1 MIPRFKPCFDAAEL
15 AAALGRSSGG
25 DVEAFERAFAAVFDT
40 AHAVAFPYGRT
51 ALSAFFQAVGLRGAE
66 VIAPSYTCVVVQHAT
81 VLSGNIPVFV
91 DSSLIDY
98 NMDLGQVEAS
108 ITART
113 GAVVATHLFGYPLDV
128 DRLNAIV
135 RDAERRFGRKIWIV
149 QDCAHAFGARWQDRL
164 VCRERDV
171 ALFGLNISK
180 VLSSIFGGMLTFEDP
195 ALADTVRRWRDSHLT
210 TPGPRKALRRLA
222 YLAATY
228 PAFQPPL
235 YGLVHWLQYQTTI
248 LDRLAKAYH
257 RDDEIRFP
265 PDASEQMLPVEARV
279 GMAQLRKYPWM
290 IERRR
295 AHAAGYAAALAEAP
309 GWQLPPMVPGAT
321 YSHYPVRVPDRPAA
335 VAHFARHGV
344 HVGEVVEYSVAHLAS
359 YRRFARQQELPNS
372 LYCSE
377 HLINLPVHPQ
387 LSDAQRERVIEIARR
402 LR

>member
-1 MIPRFKPCFDAAEL
+1 MIPRFKPCFDVAEL
-15 AAALGRSSGG
+15 SAAFGRSSGR
-25 DVEAFERAFAAVFDT
+25 DVEAFERAFAATFDT

-51 ALSAFFQAVGLRGAE
+51 ALSAFLQAVGLNGAE
-66 VIAPSYTCVVVQHAT
+66 VIAPSYTCAVVQHAT

-98 NMDLGQVEAS
+98 NMNLDEVAGA

-128 DRLNAIV
+128 DRLRAIV
-135 RDAERRFGRKIWIV
+135 RDAEQRFGRKIWMI
-149 QDCAHAFGARWQDRL
+149 QDCAHAFGARWQGRP
-164 VCRERDV
+164 VCREGDV
-171 ALFGLNISK
+171 ALFGMNISK
-180 VLSSIFGGMLTFEDP
+180 VLSSIFGGMLTFED
-195 ALADTVRRWRDSHLT
+195 AGLADTVRRWRDSHLT
-210 TPGPRKALRRLA
+210 TPRPRKTLLRLA

-228 PAFQPPL
+228 PAFQRRL
-235 YGLVHWLQYQTTI
+235 YGVVHWLQYETTV

-279 GMAQLRKYPWM
+279 GMVQLRKYTWM

-295 AHAAGYAAALAEAP
+295 AHAARYTSALQDVP
-309 GWQLPPMVPGAT
+309 GWHLPPAVAGAT
-321 YSHYPVRVPDRPAA
+321 YSHYPVRVPDRAAA
-335 VAHFARHGV
+335 VAQFARHGV

-359 YRRFARQQELPNS
+359 YRRFAPQRELPNS

-387 LSDAQRERVIEIARR
+387 LTDAQREQVIEIARQIR
-402 LR
+402 